1 MTMLSPGS
9 SYTLIMEGVQITI
22 TRWSKVRVSMK
33 LEMKDTPGQLV
44 RVLTPISECGGNII
58 AVIHQRDP
66 ESESDTLDVQIVLD
80 LPAGKLPILVDQI
93 KGLDV
98 DILRIGEERLL
109 HERSLIMI
117 GHIMHTDIGDTVDQI
132 DRTGFAEVSE
142 LSLMMPAINER
153 SSARITI
160 KTANRRDMESALSI
174 LREVAGKKEL
184 LVVEPLEEW
193 A

>member
-1 MTMLSPGS
+1 
-9 SYTLIMEGVQITI
+9 
-22 TRWSKVRVSMK
+22 MK

-44 RVLTPISECGGNII
+44 SVLEPISECGGNII

-80 LPAGKLPILVDQI
+80 LPAGRLPALIDQI
-93 KGLDV
+93 KERGV

-109 HERSLIMI
+109 HKRSLIMI
-117 GHIMHTDIGDTVDQI
+117 GHIMHTDISDTVDQI

-160 KTANRRDMESALSI
+160 KTANRIDMESAVTI
-174 LREVAGKKEL
+174 LRRVAGKKEL

>member
-1 MTMLSPGS
+1 
-9 SYTLIMEGVQITI
+9 
-22 TRWSKVRVSMK
+22 MK

-44 RVLTPISECGGNII
+44 RVLEPISACGGNII

-80 LPAGKLPILVDQI
+80 LPAGRLPVLIGQI
-93 KGLDV
+93 KALGV
-98 DILRIGEERLL
+98 DILRIGKERLL
-109 HERSLIMI
+109 HKRSLIMI
-117 GHIMHTDIGDTVDQI
+117 GHIMHTGISDTVDQI

-160 KTANRRDMESALSI
+160 KTANRTDMESAVSI
-174 LREVAGKKEL
+174 LREVAGRKDL

-193 A
+193 S

>member
-1 MTMLSPGS
+1 
-9 SYTLIMEGVQITI
+9 
-22 TRWSKVRVSMK
+22 MK

-44 RVLTPISECGGNII
+44 SVLEPISECGGNII

-66 ESESDTLDVQIVLD
+66 ESVSDTLDVQIVLD
-80 LPAGKLPILVDQI
+80 LPAGRLPALIDQI
-93 KGLDV
+93 KAQGV
-98 DILRIGEERLL
+98 DILRIGEERFL
-109 HERSLIMI
+109 HKRSLIMI
-117 GHIMHTDIGDTVDQI
+117 GHIMHTDISDTVDQI

-160 KTANRRDMESALSI
+160 KTANRTDMESAVSL
-174 LREVAGKKEL
+174 LRRVAVKKEI

>member
-1 MTMLSPGS
+1 MK
-9 SYTLIMEGVQITI
+9 GVQITI
-22 TRWSKVRVSMK
+22 TRWSNVQVSMK

-44 RVLTPISECGGNII
+44 RVLEPISECGGNII

-80 LPAGKLPILVDQI
+80 LPAGRLQALVDQI
-93 KGLDV
+93 KGLGV
-98 DILRIGEERLL
+98 NILRIGEERLI
-109 HERSLIMI
+109 HKQSLIMI
-117 GHIMHTDIGDTVDQI
+117 GHIMHTDISDTVDQI

-160 KTANRRDMESALSI
+160 RTANRKDMENALGI
-174 LREVAGKKEL
+174 LRQVAGKKDL
-184 LVVEPLEEW
+184 LIVEPLEQW

>member
-1 MTMLSPGS
+1 
-9 SYTLIMEGVQITI
+9 
-22 TRWSKVRVSMK
+22 MK

-44 RVLTPISECGGNII
+44 RVLEPISECGGNII

-80 LPAGKLPILVDQI
+80 LPAGRLQALVDQI
-93 KGLDV
+93 KGLGV
-98 DILRIGEERLL
+98 NILRIGEERLI
-109 HERSLIMI
+109 HKQSLIMI
-117 GHIMHTDIGDTVDQI
+117 GHIMHTDISDTVDQI

-160 KTANRRDMESALSI
+160 RTANRKDMENALGI
-174 LREVAGKKEL
+174 LRKVAGKKDL
-184 LVVEPLEEW
+184 LIVEPLEQW